1 MNYGEKALEFRDSG
15 CNCAQS
21 VLCALAERVGLD
33 IETAKRLSA
42 GLGGGLRAGEAC
54 GAYAGAVL
62 AMGMALARGEKAG
75 EPDAPLAGYVSEL
88 GKGFR
93 EAFEVIRCTDL
104 MERTAGTSPFA
115 GSTWPGARIT
125 PPGSSKNTK
134 KNDGTAG
141 KPAAERLYAG
151 LAAVTAR

>member
-62 AMGMALARGEKAG
+62 AMGMDLARGEKAG

-104 MERTAGTSPFA
+104 ME
-115 GSTWPGARIT
+115 
-125 PPGSSKNTK
+125 KNGGDK
-134 KNDGTAG
+134 SVCRQYMAWCADHA
-141 KPAAERLYAG
+141 AG
-151 LAAVTAR
+151 LIEKYEEK